1 MAPPSAFDLFC
12 ANNQTPILIGAFAT
26 QVAHHQY
33 IKKTTPAIASINTS
47 FHIPRPL
54 KAGLGW
60 GVVFIGLLTQITI
73 AKQAVRNHA
82 DPVLAHSRQRKPW
95 KRNIE
100 EGL

>member
-12 ANNQTPILIGAFAT
+12 ANNQTSILIGAFAT

-33 IKKTTPAIASINTS
+33 IKKAAPAIASINTS
-47 FHIPRPL
+47 FHITRPL

-82 DPVLAHSRQRKPW
+82 DPVLAHAQQRKPW

-100 EGL
+100 DRL